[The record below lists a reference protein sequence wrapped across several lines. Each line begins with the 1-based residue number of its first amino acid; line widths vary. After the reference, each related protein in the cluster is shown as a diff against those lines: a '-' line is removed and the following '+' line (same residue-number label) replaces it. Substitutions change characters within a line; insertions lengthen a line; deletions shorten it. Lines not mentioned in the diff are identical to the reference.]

1 MGGTSDNSFDE
12 ETQTGITVGYSI
24 TDDEEMTPEIEKYV
38 RELAKRYGQDDR
50 VIIWNI
56 WNELGNSGRGEKS
69 LPMAKKVIGWL
80 REEDVK
86 QPLTIEMWGAQVKGN
101 YYEGLNNPCFH
112 GEVGWIGK
120 T

>member
-1 MGGTSDNSFDE
+1 
-12 ETQTGITVGYSI
+12 
-24 TDDEEMTPEIEKYV
+24 MTPEIEKYV
-38 RELAKRYGQDDR
+38 RELVKRYGQDDR

-101 YYEGLNNPCFH
+101 YYEWLNNPCFH
-112 GEVGWIGK
+112 GEVDRENIESRTLLHFIFMVIIRMHEEW
-120 T
+120 

>member
-1 MGGTSDNSFDE
+1 MVE
-12 ETQTGITVGYSI
+12 
-24 TDDEEMTPEIEKYV
+24 
-38 RELAKRYGQDDR
+38 DDR
-50 VIIWNI
+50 VIIW
-56 WNELGNSGRGEKS
+56 EYSGMNWEFKEEGEKS

-101 YYEGLNNPCFH
+101 YYEWLNNPCFM
-112 GEVGWIGK
+112 VRWIGK